1 MSESLRK
8 LIDSCHNLQH
18 WVRVLLHEVESLKR
32 ERNELAEELARH
44 GARRIEFRTNGVT
57 VVYADDEMQENWG

>member
-1 MSESLRK
+1 
-8 LIDSCHNLQH
+8 
-18 WVRVLLHEVESLKR
+18 ESLKR